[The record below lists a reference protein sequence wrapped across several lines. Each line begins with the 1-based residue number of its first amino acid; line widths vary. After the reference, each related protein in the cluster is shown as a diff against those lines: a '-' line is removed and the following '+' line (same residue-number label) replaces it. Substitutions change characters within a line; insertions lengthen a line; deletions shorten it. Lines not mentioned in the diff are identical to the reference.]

1 MAARRR
7 LITGPM
13 FGVVLMALAG
23 GVSAD
28 YEREREQ
35 LEALRDDLEA
45 IQEDLAADRAA
56 RDEVEE
62 ALSQLERQVSEAT
75 RELERLRAER
85 AEARGRVAELREDY
99 AEEAERLGRH
109 RETLAEQIV
118 AAYVSG
124 GDDPLRLLLN
134 QQDPA
139 GAQRL
144 LVYHDYFNEAR
155 AGHIEAAMA
164 ELESL
169 AALREEL
176 REELA
181 ELERLEEATREE
193 RESLAEQRAERDA
206 RREELEA
213 RIAERDAEA
222 ESLEAEVAE
231 QEALL
236 EDLRQR
242 LADVPDEAAEV
253 EAFGES
259 RGNLPWPVDGEVDE
273 SFGEARGG
281 GLERTG
287 VVIAAETGDEVHAVA
302 PGRVVFS
309 DWLRGLG
316 LLAIIDHGDGYLTL
330 YGHTESLYVDVG
342 EWVEAGDLVATVGNS
357 GSRRDAGLYF
367 EIREGAEPRNPLNWL
382 R

>member
-1 MAARRR
+1 MAARRPR
-7 LITGPM
+7 TGLAM
-13 FGVVLMALAG
+13 GVVLMALAG
-23 GVSAD
+23 ASSAD
-28 YEREREQ
+28 YESEREQ
-35 LEALRDDLEA
+35 LEALRDDLET
-45 IQEDLAADRAA
+45 IQEQLAADRAA

-62 ALSQLERQVSEAT
+62 ELSRLERVVSEAA
-75 RELERLRAER
+75 RELERLREER
-85 AEARGRVAELREDY
+85 AHARERVAELREDY
-99 AEEAERLGRH
+99 EAEAERLGRH
-109 RETLAEQIV
+109 RETLAAQIV

-139 GAQRL
+139 AVQRL

-164 ELESL
+164 ELQSL

-176 REELA
+176 RTELT
-181 ELERLEEATREE
+181 ELERLEQATREE
-193 RESLAEQRAERDA
+193 RQALAEQRAERDA
-206 RREELEA
+206 RREQLEA
-213 RIAERDAEA
+213 RIAERGAEA

-231 QEALL
+231 QESLL

-242 LADVPDEAAEV
+242 LADVPDEAADF
-253 EAFGES
+253 EALSEA
-259 RGNLPWPVDGEVDE
+259 RGSLPWPVGGEVAE
-273 SFGEARGG
+273 EFGEARGG
-281 GLERTG
+281 GLQRTG
-287 VVIAAETGDEVHAVA
+287 VVIAAQTGEEVHAVA

-316 LLAIIDHGDGYLTL
+316 LLAIIDHGDGHLTL

-357 GSRRDAGLYF
+357 GTRREPGLYF
-367 EIREGAEPRNPLNWL
+367 EIREGAEPRNPLDWL

>member
-1 MAARRR
+1 MV
-7 LITGPM
+7 TGI
-13 FGVVLMALAG
+13 VLTALAVT
-23 GVSAD
+23 VSAD

-35 LEALRDDLEA
+35 LEALRDDLET
-45 IQEDLAADRAA
+45 IQEKLAADRDA
-56 RDEVEE
+56 RDEVEGE
-62 ALSQLERQVSEAT
+62 LSRLEQAVSEAA
-75 RELERLRAER
+75 RELERLREQR
-85 AEARGRVAELREDY
+85 AEARERVARLREDY
-99 AEEAERLGRH
+99 AAESERLSQH
-109 RETLAEQIV
+109 RETLAEQII
-118 AAYVSG
+118 AAYVGG

-134 QQDPA
+134 QQEPA

-155 AGHIEAAMA
+155 AGHIESAMA

-176 REELA
+176 RGELT
-181 ELERLEEATREE
+181 ELERLEAATREE
-193 RESLAEQRAERDA
+193 REALAEQRAERDA

-213 RIAERDAEA
+213 RIAERGAEA

-231 QEALL
+231 QESLL

-242 LADVPDEAAEV
+242 LADVPDEAADF
-253 EAFGES
+253 EALSEA
-259 RGNLPWPVDGEVDE
+259 RGSLPWPVEGEVAE
-273 SFGEARGG
+273 EFGEARGG
-281 GLERTG
+281 GLQRTG
-287 VVIAAETGDEVHAVA
+287 VVIAAQTGEEVHAVA

-316 LLAIIDHGDGYLTL
+316 LLAIIDHGDGHLTL

-357 GSRRDAGLYF
+357 GTRREPGLYF
-367 EIREGAEPRNPLNWL
+367 EIREGAEPRNPLDWL